1 MRKIITLLTD
11 FGTADGYVGEMKG
24 VLLSGAAN
32 VDLVDI
38 AHDIAPQ
45 DVEGARL
52 VVARYWRKFPA
63 GTVHLVIVDPGV
75 GSSRRALAVASDGL
89 YLVGPDNGV
98 LSPALLSEGA
108 RVAELPIS
116 TSAAP
121 TFHGRDVFAPAA
133 ARLAAGASLDS
144 LGVTALDPVVAR
156 TPPTQRLND
165 GSIAGVVIAV
175 DRFGNLI
182 TNLGEE
188 REGILVVGDV
198 TIGEI
203 VSTYSSAT
211 SGGLVAVIGSGGSI
225 EIALRDGNAANHL
238 GAGRGTRV
246 RLYPPLTQ
254 HSLLEGLSMSS

>member
-1 MRKIITLLTD
+1 
-11 FGTADGYVGEMKG
+11 
-24 VLLSGAAN
+24 
-32 VDLVDI
+32 
-38 AHDIAPQ
+38 
-45 DVEGARL
+45 
-52 VVARYWRKFPA
+52 
-63 GTVHLVIVDPGV
+63 
-75 GSSRRALAVASDGL
+75 
-89 YLVGPDNGV
+89 
-98 LSPALLSEGA
+98 
-108 RVAELPIS
+108 
-116 TSAAP
+116 
-121 TFHGRDVFAPAA
+121 
-133 ARLAAGASLDS
+133 
-144 LGVTALDPVVAR
+144 
-156 TPPTQRLND
+156 
-165 GSIAGVVIAV
+165 V

-246 RLYPPLTQ
+246 RLYRPPLTQ